1 MNNKGCGKPQ
11 PKDIQHMNT
20 NFRKMSNTMIQ
31 NQIKNISDEM
41 FQLNRKYNGSR
52 FNRKD
57 QEKMDDLLT
66 EMQLAMDEKKKREDL
81 VQEMQ
86 LRKLREDLQFGCNFV
101 WFDKTSDEKY
111 LMQKK
116 NPSE

>member
-1 MNNKGCGKPQ
+1 
-11 PKDIQHMNT
+11 
-20 NFRKMSNTMIQ
+20 
-31 NQIKNISDEM
+31 
-41 FQLNRKYNGSR
+41 
-52 FNRKD
+52 
-57 QEKMDDLLT
+57 
-66 EMQLAMDEKKKREDL
+66 

>member
-1 MNNKGCGKPQ
+1 
-11 PKDIQHMNT
+11 MNT

-101 WFDKTSDEKY
+101 
-111 LMQKK
+111 
-116 NPSE
+116 